1 MLQLLSTVL
10 RFSKCTLYCSPV
22 EKENIVE
29 HTIQHFFLRQKA
41 RHPFLLYYNA
51 IHDDFFPFRKRRKGI
66 AEKSCGF
73 MLQPGL
79 GIVVAGGAG
88 TIYTGMVRH
97 QINEKAAAA
106 QTYSIDIVVV
116 QYAMYCSKRL
126 ILSTYFTQTC
136 LVCKE

>member
-1 MLQLLSTVL
+1 M
-10 RFSKCTLYCSPV
+10 
-22 EKENIVE
+22 E

-116 QYAMYCSKRL
+116 QYAMYSL
-126 ILSTYFTQTC
+126 LQTFNFEHIFYTNMSC
-136 LVCKE
+136 LQRISLLFCQIK